1 MNPIDEAECSFEVHG
16 EQFSIVKT
24 FELKYYGELH
34 AVSFFVNN
42 IKVYCK
48 EWNVDL
54 ME

>member
-16 EQFSIVKT
+16 ECVRVVKT
-24 FELKYYGELH
+24 FELKCYGEHHTISL
-34 AVSFFVNN
+34 FVNN
-42 IKVYCK
+42 TQVYYK